1 MKRIFFL
8 SFFLSICFLASAQE
22 TEKKIVEAVDLK
34 KVENQAKN
42 VEGAF
47 MHFKSTKVDF
57 GTIEQDSD
65 PYRTI
70 SFTNTGS
77 EPLLITNAKGSCGC
91 TVPTYPKE
99 AIAPGESGEI
109 KIRYATNR
117 LGGINKTVTITT
129 NSSQGPIK
137 LSVVGKVL
145 KKPEE
150 PAGVPEGEKNMFKSG
165 NNN

>member
-1 MKRIFFL
+1 MKKIFL
-8 SFFLSICFLASAQE
+8 LGMMSFLAVAAFAQNA
-22 TEKKIVEAVDLK
+22 EKKAAKVTAPIEQKAADT
-34 KVENQAKN
+34 KVE
-42 VEGAF
+42 GSF
-47 MHFKSTKVDF
+47 MYFEQNKVDF

-65 PYRTI
+65 PYRVI
-70 SFTNTGS
+70 NFTNTGT

-99 AIAPGESGEI
+99 AIAPGETGEI

-117 LGGINKTVTITT
+117 VGAINKTVTITT

-165 NNN
+165 NN